1 MRRFKHNSTL
11 RHVFYGLPGTGKTFR
26 LFQIAINHAIEG
38 QKVLFCCYNTV
49 LAADIKRLIQ
59 LTHIAREE
67 ANKIS
72 DFLPNITV
80 TTISSLLKTVAKTLN
95 VIEEIPP
102 EEESQAPTAE
112 MEKLLAQKNNKLRG
126 LQKELPE
133 AEGWKKEVAK
143 PIAGLLFPC

>member
-1 MRRFKHNSTL
+1 M
-11 RHVFYGLPGTGKTFR
+11 
-26 LFQIAINHAIEG
+26 
-38 QKVLFCCYNTV
+38 
-49 LAADIKRLIQ
+49 IQ

-102 EEESQAPTAE
+102 EEESQWASMIVEDLTNLME
-112 MEKLLAQKNNKLRG
+112 MKTEFVWDTLMMNFKTLT
-126 LQKELPE
+126 
-133 AEGWKKEVAK
+133 
-143 PIAGLLFPC
+143 